1 VTSKLDYHIIR
12 LQYSVSINMALRR
25 QYDKTNKVTASREHD
40 RYLKYHGKE
49 RDNSRTGAETDYY
62 KLDMKRS
69 KLTFKSS

>member
-1 VTSKLDYHIIR
+1 
-12 LQYSVSINMALRR
+12 MALRR